1 MMHAMQMLAAAKNG
15 GHLPSLMV
23 TAALLMAL
31 RPHLDEV
38 RPNEIV
44 DFTLRGGA
52 NSEEDG
58 VLVRALVPDVDALKA
73 LLKAVNSRALSYLY
87 PERDDGIEIVGCRN
101 GVGPKDVGLPLIR
114 IRARGGQAHLEME
127 IL

>member
-1 MMHAMQMLAAAKNG
+1 MRAMQVLAAAKNG

-23 TAALLMAL
+23 TASLLIAL

-44 DFTLRGGA
+44 DFALRGGA
-52 NSEEDG
+52 NGEEDG

-73 LLKAVNSRALSYLY
+73 LLKAVNSDLIRFHY
-87 PERDDGIEIVGCRN
+87 PERRDGVEIVGYRVGRN
-101 GVGPKDVGLPLIR
+101 GEGGGLPLIR
-114 IRARGGQAHLEME
+114 IRACGEQTYLEME